1 MKAKKQDMITIH
13 KSLFKDIIFFE
24 KKTGSNIYKTVNQF
38 NRKLNCSL

>member
-24 KKTGSNIYKTVNQF
+24 KKIGSKSVHSPLIET
-38 NRKLNCSL
+38 R